1 MTDKIKIAT
10 CLWFNKNAEEAA
22 KFYAATFPNSR
33 VSAVHRSPSDYP
45 NGKAGDVL
53 TVDFTIVG
61 QPFVGLNGG
70 PEFTF
75 DEAISFQ
82 VFTDTQE
89 ETDRYWNAIVGGGGS
104 ENVCG
109 WCKDKFG
116 LSWQIAPRMLIDAIN
131 DPDTA
136 AAKRAMAAMMTM
148 KKIDI
153 ATIEAARAGDAR
165 AVPSA

>member
-1 MTDKIKIAT
+1 MTEKRMTT

-22 KFYAATFPNSR
+22 KFYAATFPDSR
-33 VSAVHRSPSDYP
+33 VVAVHKSPADYP
-45 NGKAGDVL
+45 DGKAGDVL
-53 TVDFTIVG
+53 TVDFTVLG

-70 PEFTF
+70 PMFTF
-75 DEAISFQ
+75 TEAVSFQ

-89 ETDRYWNAIVGGGGS
+89 ETDRYWNAIVGGGGEES
-104 ENVCG
+104 VCG

-116 LSWQIAPRMLIDAIN
+116 LSWQIVPRALTDAMN

-136 AAKRAMAAMMTM
+136 AAKRAMAAMMPM

-153 ATIEAARAGDAR
+153 AAIEAARRGK
-165 AVPSA
+165 